1 MKTKIISK
9 LKKELLIIELPTL
22 ETQISIGL
30 HCIGIKPPPIGKE
43 ASDSN
48 GFYHVYKEMF
58 HGFKILGKPDEIKE
72 DDLEGLFKEY
82 KDGYFSF
89 NKSLIKYNT
98 KIRAFNKLIES
109 EIYWDVNPL
118 GEKPTPNQYSVE
130 DDSAKFYHQ
139 DLAEWEEAQE
149 KTFDRNRSLIF
160 LKIRNYGK
168 DI

>member
-109 EIYWDVNPL
+109 EIHWKNPFHDLKCSVIDMTL
-118 GEKPTPNQYSVE
+118 GQWENKK
-130 DDSAKFYHQ
+130 KF
-139 DLAEWEEAQE
+139 LEAQE
-149 KTFDRNRSLIF
+149 KTFDRNRTLIF
-160 LKIRNYGK
+160 VKN
-168 DI
+168 